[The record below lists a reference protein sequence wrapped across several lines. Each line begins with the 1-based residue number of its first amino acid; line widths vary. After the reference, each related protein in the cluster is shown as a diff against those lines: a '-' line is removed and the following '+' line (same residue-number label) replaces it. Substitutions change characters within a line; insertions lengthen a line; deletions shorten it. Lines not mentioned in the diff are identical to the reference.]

1 MWWKYGAFWA
11 AVLAAGVLGCG
22 KSEAP
27 PSKAT
32 TPGAGADGRATPPKM
47 DDAAVAVTQFLEAVR
62 TGNDQQATQML
73 SATARSKLSQL
84 GNSITPQAS
93 DTARFVVGKVEHV
106 AEDGA
111 RVACDWTDLDDSG
124 KPETRH
130 ALWVV
135 RREAEGWR
143 VVGMAATVF
152 EGEPPLLLNFEDPE
166 DVLKKQEWL
175 RAEVVRRSRAEK
187 NRETTRENPGENV
200 LR

>member
-1 MWWKYGAFWA
+1 MVEARN
-11 AVLAAGVLGCG
+11 VLGGAVGRRRIGLREVETPAG
-22 KSEAP
+22 KA
-27 PSKAT
+27 A
-32 TPGAGADGRATPPKM
+32 TPGTAVDGRPSPPKM
-47 DDAAVAVTQFLEAVR
+47 DDAAVAVTRFLEAGADRKRSAGHANV
-62 TGNDQQATQML
+62 

-111 RVACDWTDLDDSG
+111 RVACDWTDLDDNG

-135 RREAEGWR
+135 RREPEGWR

-175 RAEVVRRSRAEK
+175 RTEVVRRSRAEK
-187 NRETTRENPGENV
+187 NRETTHEN
-200 LR
+200 